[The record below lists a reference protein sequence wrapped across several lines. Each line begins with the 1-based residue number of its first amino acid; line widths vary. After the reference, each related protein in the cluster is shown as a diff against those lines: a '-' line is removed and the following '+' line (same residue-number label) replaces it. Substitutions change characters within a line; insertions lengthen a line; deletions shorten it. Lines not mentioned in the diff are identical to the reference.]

1 MLGCT
6 MRGEKTLGGG
16 SETGSEMVGESETR
30 FMSPAA
36 MRKEGARWREEGARW
51 VQASRGCTVAIR
63 PEGAQW
69 AWAGEVRRAGPR
81 CKAAMKVARRGWP
94 TVPAQLGGPTYYGHT
109 YYGAPSQP
117 SSVASV

>member
-51 VQASRGCTVAIR
+51 VQARGCAV
-63 PEGAQW
+63 GAGQR
-69 AWAGEVRRAGPR
+69 ARGGAGE
-81 CKAAMKVARRGWP
+81 
-94 TVPAQLGGPTYYGHT
+94 
-109 YYGAPSQP
+109 
-117 SSVASV
+117 

>member
-1 MLGCT
+1 

-36 MRKEGARWREEGARW
+36 MRKEGARW
-51 VQASRGCTVAIR
+51 VQASRGCAMAIR
-63 PEGAQW
+63 LEGARW

-81 CKAAMKVARRGWP
+81 CKAAMQVAQRGWP
-94 TVPAQLGGPTYYGHT
+94 TVPAQLGGPTYYGYT